1 MLTGFHTYAYK
12 NEDNLKVVTIRFFA
26 FLSGCILALLIM
38 SIVCNYSSRE
48 DSCCKHKKLVTGNE
62 ATVHLVKRDCKFA
75 MFRLPDQESVPIMP
89 A

>member
-12 NEDNLKVVTIRFFA
+12 NEDNLKVVAIRFFC
-26 FLSGCILALLIM
+26 LSQWLYS
-38 SIVCNYSSRE
+38 SITDHECCNYSSRE

-62 ATVHLVKRDCKFA
+62 ATVQFDQKRLQVCNVQA
-75 MFRLPDQESVPIMP
+75 